1 MLEAFRKAFKIK
13 DIRKKIGYTFLM
25 LIVIRIGSQLPTPG
39 VNGEYIKNFFA
50 QNTGEAFNLFNAFTG
65 GSFEQMSVFAL
76 SITPYYF
83 INHSSAAYNCNSA
96 VGRNAA

>member
-39 VNGEYIKNFFA
+39 VNGEYIKNSLLKTLERRQF
-50 QNTGEAFNLFNAFTG
+50 
-65 GSFEQMSVFAL
+65 V
-76 SITPYYF
+76 
-83 INHSSAAYNCNSA
+83 
-96 VGRNAA
+96 

>member
-39 VNGEYIKNFFA
+39 VNGEYIKNFLCSKHWRGV
-50 QNTGEAFNLFNAFTG
+50 Q
-65 GSFEQMSVFAL
+65 
-76 SITPYYF
+76 F
-83 INHSSAAYNCNSA
+83 I
-96 VGRNAA
+96 

>member
-39 VNGEYIKNFFA
+39 VNGEYIKNSLLK
-50 QNTGEAFNLFNAFTG
+50 TLERRSIYLTP
-65 GSFEQMSVFAL
+65 SPVAL
-76 SITPYYF
+76 LSKCLYLP
-83 INHSSAAYNCNSA
+83 
-96 VGRNAA
+96 